1 MNNYSIRKE
10 AILLGNWYVLKFL
23 WMEKYCPKVKPR
35 PRYSNFKITLH
46 NKTYNFNEFFNINRL
61 CIQEIFRAKGLS
73 YMLKTREDKA
83 YKKIE
88 PFLDGTELILD
99 DRNGLICYE
108 NYYNAKKNIIQ
119 TKPQRVEKD
128 IQEWVKHNKEHP
140 HIVRINTFLENREK
154 MSDDDNILHYINLYA
169 KQITQNSLKGSKDE
183 VLETTRLSLESAIDC
198 IKNHLI
204 YRQVS
209 KELKEKVS
217 K

>member
-23 WMEKYCPKVKPR
+23 WMEKYR
-35 PRYSNFKITLH
+35 PDTTTRFFNFKITLH
-46 NKTYNFNEFFNINRL
+46 NKTYNFDEFFNIHYR
-61 CIQEIFRAKGLS
+61 CRQEILRAEGRS
-73 YMLKTREDKA
+73 YRLKTSEDKA

-88 PFLDGTELILD
+88 SFLDGTELILD

-128 IQEWVKHNKEHP
+128 IQEWVKKNKEHP
-140 HIVRINTFLENREK
+140 YIVRINTFLENREK
-154 MSDDDNILHYINLYA
+154 MSDDDKILYYINLYA
-169 KQITQNSLKGSKDE
+169 KQITQNSLRGSKDE